1 MPKVLVIDD
10 EQGIRRLVRAG
21 LTARGY
27 EVVEAASGQE
37 GLLLI
42 EEQRPELILLDLGLP
57 LMSGWAVLEEIQKRQ
72 DSKEFAV
79 LIITSSTD
87 QDIEGKVNGLGFTA
101 LLEKP
106 FRMDDLY
113 ESVQRAL
120 AGLET

>member
-1 MPKVLVIDD
+1 
-10 EQGIRRLVRAG
+10 
-21 LTARGY
+21 
-27 EVVEAASGQE
+27 
-37 GLLLI
+37 
-42 EEQRPELILLDLGLP
+42 
-57 LMSGWAVLEEIQKRQ
+57 MSGWAVLEEIQKRQ

-87 QDIEGKVNGLGFTA
+87 QDIEGKVKGLGFTA

>member
-27 EVVEAASGQE
+27 EVIEAASGQE

-42 EEQRPELILLDLGLP
+42 EEHRPDLILLDIGLP

-72 DSKEFAV
+72 DSKEFV
-79 LIITSSTD
+79 VVIITSSPD
-87 QDIEGKVNGLGFTA
+87 QDIVDQASGLGFTA

-106 FRMDDLY
+106 FRMDQLY
-113 ESVQRAL
+113 DSVQRAL
-120 AGLET
+120 GELES

>member
-87 QDIEGKVNGLGFTA
+87 QDIEGKVDSLVKTRFEEVPA
-101 LLEKP
+101 L
-106 FRMDDLY
+106 
-113 ESVQRAL
+113 
-120 AGLET
+120 

>member
-27 EVVEAASGQE
+27 EVIEAASGQE

-42 EEQRPELILLDLGLP
+42 EEHRPDLILLDIGLP

-72 DSKEFAV
+72 DSKEVAV
-79 LIITSSTD
+79 VIITSSPD
-87 QDIEGKVNGLGFTA
+87 QDIAGQASGLGFTA

-106 FRMDDLY
+106 FRMAQLY

-120 AGLET
+120 GEMGS

>member
-10 EQGIRRLVRAG
+10 EQGIRRLARAG

-27 EVVEAASGQE
+27 EVIEAASGQE

-57 LMSGWAVLEEIQKRQ
+57 LMSGWAVLEAIQRHQ
-72 DSKEFAV
+72 DSERFAV
-79 LIITSSTD
+79 VIITSSPD
-87 QDIEGKVNGLGFTA
+87 QDIEGKAKGLGFTA
-101 LLEKP
+101 LLKKP

-120 AGLET
+120 GELET

>member
-72 DSKEFAV
+72 DSKE
-79 LIITSSTD
+79 L
-87 QDIEGKVNGLGFTA
+87 
-101 LLEKP
+101 P
-106 FRMDDLY
+106 C
-113 ESVQRAL
+113 
-120 AGLET
+120 

>member
-1 MPKVLVIDD
+1 M
-10 EQGIRRLVRAG
+10 
-21 LTARGY
+21 
-27 EVVEAASGQE
+27 
-37 GLLLI
+37 
-42 EEQRPELILLDLGLP
+42 
-57 LMSGWAVLEEIQKRQ
+57 
-72 DSKEFAV
+72 

-87 QDIEGKVNGLGFTA
+87 QDIEGKVKGLGFTA